1 MNAGIGVG
9 SGEGADLDVMYM
21 REALLEGDLAAA
33 KGEVPVG
40 AVLVDAEG
48 NIVARAHNLREG
60 TYDPTAHA
68 EVLAL
73 RSASAELSRFRLSDL
88 TLYVTLEP
96 CAMCAGALV
105 LARAKRVVYG
115 CTDPKAGAVH
125 TQFGIGVTDTLNH
138 RFETTAGV
146 LEAECRAQLQSF
158 FASLR
163 AAQAAKRAKKS
174 AES

>member
-1 MNAGIGVG
+1 MVT
-9 SGEGADLDVMYM
+9 SGHQTLDDVVYM
-21 REALLEGDLAAA
+21 QEALLEGEMAAA

-40 AVLVDAEG
+40 AVLVDAYG
-48 NIVARAHNLREG
+48 KIVARAHNLRET

-73 RSASAELSRFRLSDL
+73 RSASHDLERFRLSDL

-96 CAMCAGALV
+96 CVMCAGALV

-115 CTDPKAGAVH
+115 CSDPKAGAVDTH
-125 TQFGIGVTDTLNH
+125 FGVGISDVLNH
-138 RFETTAGV
+138 RFERTAGV

-158 FASLR
+158 FAALR
-163 AAQAAKRAKKS
+163 AAKRTAPPRVD
-174 AES
+174 